1 MPYICADCGYVF
13 EKPKKYTE
21 KSPGEDIAFDEWYG
35 CPDCGSD
42 SYYTAHVHI
51 PASCRY
57 LRKIST
63 IGYTCFSNMS
73 NYASRTS
80 G

>member
-42 SYYTAHVHI
+42 SYYTAHT
-51 PASCRY
+51 CCNCGEY
-57 LRKIST
+57 FWD
-63 IGYTCFSNMS
+63 GYKLKGTDEYVCADCLEMVDD
-73 NYASRTS
+73 
-80 G
+80 